1 MQEIFG
7 IKRAR
12 RFVMKRTEGEVHLH
26 VDPSS
31 TFQERPLLIVDGDFC
46 GGQMI
51 KVSSDK
57 CHEIVRH
64 TVHGLNRGTPL
75 EGIANSIYADILYP
89 FTDVFCFFSDDIGGF
104 EEVARH
110 LAAWLEYR
118 STMNLPENIRP
129 RIAIVT
135 EQIPIGKESEREAR
149 KAFLWTL
156 EEETRRDPWQQISSI
171 DVIALFPTSSISVA
185 ARHRLLKERLMNSS
199 DQVRKGREENR
210 SLFSL
215 ANFFFF
221 LERCI
226 EWFVKSK
233 KEPFDFVR
241 ASRAIHPVV
250 PDLEA
255 HFSAIIQHITTPEE
269 LIQFAAPMIAS
280 SLLFDN
286 YIPDTHRKSKITL
299 MLDYKFDA
307 ASILSR

>member
-7 IKRAR
+7 VKRAR
-12 RFVMKRTEGEVHLH
+12 RFAIKRTNGEVHLH
-26 VDPSS
+26 VEPSS
-31 TFQERPLLIVDGDFC
+31 TSQERPLLIVDGDFC
-46 GGQMI
+46 GGQTA
-51 KVSSDK
+51 KVSSEK
-57 CHEIVRH
+57 CHEIARH
-64 TVHGLNRGTPL
+64 TVRGLNRGSPF

-110 LAAWLEYR
+110 LAVWLEYR

-129 RIAIVT
+129 RVAIVT

-149 KAFLWTL
+149 KAFLWAL

-171 DVIALFPTSSISVA
+171 DVIALFPTSSISIA
-185 ARHRLLKERLMNSS
+185 ARHRLLKERLMDSS
-199 DQVRKGREENR
+199 DQVRKDREENR
-210 SLFSL
+210 YLFSL

-226 EWFVKSK
+226 EWFVDSK
-233 KEPFDFVR
+233 NEPFEFVR
-241 ASRAIHPVV
+241 ASRAIHPVA
-250 PDLEA
+250 PDLEV
-255 HFSAIIQHITTPEE
+255 HFSAVIQHITTPEE

-286 YIPDTHRKSKITL
+286 YIPDTHRIQKPISGYAL
-299 MLDYKFDA
+299 
-307 ASILSR
+307 